1 MYHRNS
7 DYALNKQD
15 PDAIVCKSVTG
26 VHTRLR
32 YEDFSS
38 EEEFQI
44 WKDWSD
50 ADYHAAENAD
60 RPISDLSFSLNDFRD
75 APVLSAEELLLDHL
89 EHLEQKAASD
99 ALAEQV
105 KGLLTTK
112 QYRRLCLYYL
122 HGMSE
127 AEIGR
132 SEGVGQRRI
141 STSLELGRKKVK
153 NILKTFHKRGL
164 K

>member
-32 YEDFSS
+32 CEDFSS

-60 RPISDLSFSLNDFRD
+60 GQLFDHSLSINILLDC
-75 APVLSAEELLLDHL
+75 PTPSAENTMIEYIDQK
-89 EHLEQKAASD
+89 EQKEVQAVEKPGLCIKYKPGFWRIEAK
-99 ALAEQV
+99 EVQV
-105 KGLLTTK
+105 
-112 QYRRLCLYYL
+112 
-122 HGMSE
+122 
-127 AEIGR
+127 
-132 SEGVGQRRI
+132 
-141 STSLELGRKKVK
+141 
-153 NILKTFHKRGL
+153 
-164 K
+164 

>member
-32 YEDFSS
+32 CEDFSS

-60 RPISDLSFSLNDFRD
+60 GQLFDHSLSINILLDC
-75 APVLSAEELLLDHL
+75 PTPSAENTMIEYIDQK
-89 EHLEQKAASD
+89 EQKEVSE

-105 KGLLTTK
+105 KNLLTPK
-112 QYRRLCLYYL
+112 QYMRLCLYYL

-127 AEIGR
+127 VEIGR
-132 SEGVGQRRI
+132 SEGVGQQRI
-141 STSLELGRKKVK
+141 SRSLLAARKKLQK
-153 NILKTFHKRGL
+153 FFEKISENRG
-164 K
+164 